1 MELSSF
7 PEIEQIQKRT
17 EPYQKLFTITYK
29 WQKADK
35 KWMDGGFLELD
46 AEQVEAEVKKIKRT
60 SYIYKILS
68 RWMNSGVS
76 SIKSSAYFSSNRR

>member
-35 KWMDGGFLELD
+35 KWMDGGFLELN
-46 AEQVEAEVKKIKRT
+46 AEQVEAEVKK
-60 SYIYKILS
+60 
-68 RWMNSGVS
+68 
-76 SIKSSAYFSSNRR
+76 